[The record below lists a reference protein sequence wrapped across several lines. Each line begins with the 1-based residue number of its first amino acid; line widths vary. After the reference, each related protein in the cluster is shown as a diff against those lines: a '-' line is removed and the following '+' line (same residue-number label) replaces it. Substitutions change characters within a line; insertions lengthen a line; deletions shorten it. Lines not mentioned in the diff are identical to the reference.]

1 MTQPPA
7 PWNETRDRDDDTQT
21 RDVAKNEAASVAS
34 DAKENVQQVAST
46 ATDQAKQVAGEAK
59 GHAKDLYAQARSEFA
74 DQASS
79 QQGRAAS
86 GLRSL
91 AGELDS
97 MASHQGSGVATD
109 LAQQAATKANQVA
122 GWLESREPG
131 DVIDEL
137 SSFARRRP
145 GAFLLGA
152 AVLGLVGGRLT
163 RGLAAEA
170 QDSQSSDG
178 RPLSTD
184 VSTPR
189 TTPVHTSASP
199 TPITPM
205 APGVTSPSPTYGGER
220 RETSAQGG
228 GVHGDGVYGD
238 GPDDLRAP

>member
-34 DAKENVQQVAST
+34 DAKDNAQQVAST

-189 TTPVHTSASP
+189 TTPV
-199 TPITPM
+199 
-205 APGVTSPSPTYGGER
+205 R
-220 RETSAQGG
+220 G
-228 GVHGDGVYGD
+228 GVYGDGVYGD
-238 GPDDLRAP
+238 GPDDVRAP